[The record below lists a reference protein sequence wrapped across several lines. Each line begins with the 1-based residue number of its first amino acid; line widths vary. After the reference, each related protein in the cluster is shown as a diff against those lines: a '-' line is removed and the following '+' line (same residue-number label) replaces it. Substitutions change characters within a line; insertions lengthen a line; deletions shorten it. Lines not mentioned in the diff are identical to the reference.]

1 MIHLI
6 TATGKTAKRY
16 YLKPPQISDF
26 KSLMR
31 TITSG
36 RVMII
41 STWFRSDLFYQAA
54 EAQTGP
60 VIKGWSLH
68 ANADA
73 EAVDENDFSYLS
85 GDETSL
91 SVYFQSINRLA
102 QNWYKYRLY
111 KKAFHYSFSND
122 QKNPMAK
129 TIVDCDQHLTDHPD
143 IKRSPLVNSVA
154 QIDDTLTRDTF
165 SLAMR
170 IINNQTHS
178 N

>member
-6 TATGKTAKRY
+6 TITGKSARGY
-16 YLKPPQISDF
+16 HLKPGQISDF

-41 STWFRSDLFYQAA
+41 STWFRSDLFYQAG
-54 EAQTGP
+54 EAQQEA
-60 VIKGWSLH
+60 VLKGWAFH
-68 ANADA
+68 ANADSQLLDDQDF
-73 EAVDENDFSYLS
+73 EACS
-85 GDETSL
+85 GDEAALTA
-91 SVYFQSINRLA
+91 YFQSINRLA

-111 KKAFHYSFSND
+111 RKAFLYSFAND

-129 TIVDCDQHLTDHPD
+129 NIVGCDVHLTDHPG
-143 IKRSPLVNSVA
+143 IKRPPLVGSVEEV
-154 QIDDTLTRDTF
+154 DNVLTKDTF

-170 IINNQTHS
+170 IINNQTHF

>member
-16 YLKPPQISDF
+16 YLKPAQISDF

-41 STWFRSDLFYQAA
+41 STWFRSDLFYQADQ
-54 EAQTGP
+54 AQSASI
-60 VIKGWSLH
+60 IKGWSLH
-68 ANADA
+68 ANADS
-73 EAVDENDFSYLS
+73 EVTDDTDFRYLS

-91 SVYFQSINRLA
+91 SEYFLSINGLA

-122 QKNPMAK
+122 QNNPMAR
-129 TIVDCDQHLTDHPD
+129 TIVACDQRLTNHPD
-143 IKRSPLVNSVA
+143 IKRSPLVKSVA
-154 QIDDTLTRDTF
+154 QMDNALTEDTF

>member
-16 YLKPPQISDF
+16 YLKSPQISDF
-26 KSLMR
+26 KALMR

-41 STWFRSDLFYQAA
+41 STWFRSDLFYQAE
-54 EAQTGP
+54 EAQSASI
-60 VIKGWSLH
+60 IKGWSLH
-68 ANADA
+68 ANA
-73 EAVDENDFSYLS
+73 ETLDEKDFSCLS
-85 GDETSL
+85 GDETAL
-91 SVYFQSINRLA
+91 SEYFQSINKLA
-102 QNWYKYRLY
+102 QNWSQYRLY
-111 KKAFHYSFSND
+111 KRAFHYSFSND

-129 TIVDCDQHLTDHPD
+129 TIVQCDQHLTNHPD
-143 IKRSPLVNSVA
+143 INRSPLVKSVA
-154 QIDDTLTRDTF
+154 QMDNALTEDTF

>member
-6 TATGKTAKRY
+6 TATGEIARRHH
-16 YLKPPQISDF
+16 LKPSQISDF

-41 STWFRSDLFYQAA
+41 STWFRSDLFYQAE
-54 EAQTGP
+54 EAQTAS
-60 VIKGWSLH
+60 VIKGWALH
-68 ANADA
+68 AGTESAKP
-73 EAVDENDFSYLS
+73 EDFNICQ
-85 GDETSL
+85 GDESSL
-91 SVYFQSINRLA
+91 TQYFQAVNLMA
-102 QNWYKYRLY
+102 GNWYKYRLY
-111 KKAFHYSFSND
+111 KKAFSYSFSND
-122 QKNPMAK
+122 QKNPMAQ
-129 TIVDCDQHLTDHPD
+129 TIVACDRHLTGHHD
-143 IKRSPLVNSVA
+143 IKRSPLVSSVMPMANSVT
-154 QIDDTLTRDTF
+154 DDTF

>member
-1 MIHLI
+1 MIHWI
-6 TATGKTAKRY
+6 TSTGKSAKEY
-16 YLKPPQISDF
+16 HLKQGQISDF

-41 STWFRSDLFYQAA
+41 STWFRSDLFYQAE
-54 EAQTGP
+54 EAQTEP
-60 VIKGWSLH
+60 VLTGWGLH
-68 ANADA
+68 ANVDSQTLADQ
-73 EAVDENDFSYLS
+73 DFEVCT
-85 GDETSL
+85 GDEPSL
-91 SVYFQSINRLA
+91 TAYFQSINRLA

-111 KKAFHYSFSND
+111 RKAFLYSFAND

-129 TIVDCDQHLTDHPD
+129 TIVGCDGHLTNHPD
-143 IKRSPLVNSVA
+143 LKRAPLVKSVKE
-154 QIDDTLTRDTF
+154 IDNVVTKDTF

-170 IINNQTHS
+170 IINSQTHS

>member
-26 KSLMR
+26 KALMR

-41 STWFRSDLFYQAA
+41 STWFRSDLFYQAT
-54 EAQTGP
+54 EAQSTP
-60 VIKGWSLH
+60 IIKGWSLH
-68 ANADA
+68 ANAGS
-73 EAVDENDFSYLS
+73 ETVDDTDFSYLS

-91 SVYFQSINRLA
+91 SQYFQSINRLA

-122 QKNPMAK
+122 QKNPMAR
-129 TIVDCDQHLTDHPD
+129 TIVHCDQHLTNHPD
-143 IKRSPLVNSVA
+143 IKRSPLVKSVTQMDNA
-154 QIDDTLTRDTF
+154 LTEDTF